1 MASSRPD
8 RYCGEAV
15 RRTLDVIGGKW
26 PMLILW
32 ELLQE
37 ECRYA
42 ELQRRVG
49 SISQKVLSSELKSL
63 VAAGLVEREVEATV
77 PPQVTYRIT
86 ERGRSLE
93 GVFSALQQWG
103 DDQPHPK

>member
-8 RYCGEAV
+8 RYCGESV
-15 RRTLDVIGGKW
+15 HRTLDVIGGKW
-26 PMLILW
+26 SMLILW

-49 SISQKVLSSELKSL
+49 GISQKVLSSELKSL
-63 VAAGLVEREVEATV
+63 VGAGLVEREVEATV

-103 DDQPHPK
+103 DDQPHRE

>member
-1 MASSRPD
+1 MSSSTPD
-8 RYCGEAV
+8 NYCGESV
-15 RRTLDVIGGKW
+15 RATLNIIGGKW
-26 PMLILW
+26 SMLILW

-49 SISQKVLSSELKSL
+49 GISQKVLSSELKSL
-63 VAAGLVEREVEATV
+63 VASGLVDREVEPTV

-86 ERGRSLE
+86 ERGRSLDQ
-93 GVFSALQQWG
+93 VFSALQRWG
-103 DDQPHPK
+103 LEQLDAE